1 MKKTLFTGAGV
12 ALVTPFS
19 KDGSIDYDMLGK
31 IIDFQIEGGTDALII
46 LGTTGE
52 GSTVLFNERIE
63 CFDFSVRRAAG
74 KVPVIAGSGSNST
87 DYTIQLAKAAE
98 SVGVDAHLVVTPYYN
113 KTSQRGLV
121 KHYFT
126 VADSTEKPII
136 IYNVP
141 SRTGLNIKPETYKE
155 LSKHDNIIAVK
166 EANGN
171 LSEMVKTRMLCGD
184 DLDIYVGNDDQVTV
198 SAAIG
203 AKGVISVLSNIMPK
217 YTHDM
222 AMYGVNGDIKKCAE
236 MQMHILPVVDALF
249 CDVNPIPVKDIMRAL
264 GADCGDLRLPLC
276 SMSDEQLDR
285 ALKSIAPFRQEI
297 LAELSKI

>member
-12 ALVTPFS
+12 ALVTPFR

-31 IIDFQIEGGTDALII
+31 IIDFQIDNGTDAII
-46 LGTTGE
+46 VLGTTGE

-63 CFDFSVRRAAG
+63 CFDFSVKRAAG
-74 KVPVIAGSGSNST
+74 RVPIIAGSGSNST

-113 KTSQRGLV
+113 KTSQRGLI
-121 KHYFT
+121 KHYYT
-126 VADSTEKPII
+126 VADNTEKPII

-141 SRTGLNIKPETYKE
+141 SRTGLNVKPETYKE
-155 LSKHDNIIAVK
+155 LSKHENIVAVK

-198 SAAIG
+198 ATSIG
-203 AKGVISVLSNIMPK
+203 AKGVISVLSNIMPR

-222 AMYGVNGDIKKCAE
+222 AMYGVNGETKKCAE

-264 GADCGDLRLPLC
+264 SVDCGELRLPLC
-276 SMSDEQLDR
+276 SMSEAQLSA
-285 ALKSIAPFRQEI
+285 ALETIAPFKEEI
-297 LAELSKI
+297 MSELSKM